1 MTSAD
6 ETAGVASTQYYKYH
20 PDSESR
26 HTFDGL
32 STQNLDSI
40 SSWSDGYSTSVN
52 ADEQVIVYEKITDR
66 AGNVTYINNQEGV
79 IADNTSPTAP
89 EIKIT
94 AAEPAQGIYNA
105 SVPFTIDV
113 TDPENGGTYAG
124 LKEVFY
130 EITNNGKVTQSGN
143 YNSDLSDPT
152 ARVHNIHRSETV
164 NAELNNSNHVTI
176 KVKAVDY
183 AGNQSEATKDL
194 KIDITHPEVTITFDL
209 NNPLNGKYYKTTRT
223 ATISVKERNFDTNAV
238 DLKITNTDFCKWME
252 YQFSSW

>member
-1 MTSAD
+1 M
-6 ETAGVASTQYYKYH
+6 
-20 PDSESR
+20 
-26 HTFDGL
+26 
-32 STQNLDSI
+32 DSI

-124 LKEVFY
+124 LKEVSY

-164 NAELNNSNHVTI
+164 
-176 KVKAVDY
+176 
-183 AGNQSEATKDL
+183 
-194 KIDITHPEVTITFDL
+194 
-209 NNPLNGKYYKTTRT
+209 T
-223 ATISVKERNFDTNAV
+223 AT
-238 DLKITNTDFCKWME
+238 M
-252 YQFSSW
+252 

>member
-1 MTSAD
+1 MNLTYDALNFQGSKVNTENYTGTANTRGEWSTNVYTRTKTFTFSQDANYTLGLVYRDLAGNEAVYDTRYFTVDKTAPTGSMTIEDNSGTAKTWIQWIQQVFFDIFTQSQKGVSMTSAD

-113 TDPENGGTYAG
+113 TDPEM
-124 LKEVFY
+124 V
-130 EITNNGKVTQSGN
+130 
-143 YNSDLSDPT
+143 
-152 ARVHNIHRSETV
+152 
-164 NAELNNSNHVTI
+164 ELMP
-176 KVKAVDY
+176 D
-183 AGNQSEATKDL
+183 
-194 KIDITHPEVTITFDL
+194 
-209 NNPLNGKYYKTTRT
+209 
-223 ATISVKERNFDTNAV
+223 
-238 DLKITNTDFCKWME
+238 
-252 YQFSSW
+252 